1 MFYLKKGGILMED
14 LFLKEYYYNSLLN
27 SNYVNKNNMIVDIAT
42 MQKIYVEKENIVM
55 VKDNEKITIINL
67 ITNEINYYIF
77 TDKNNIFNH
86 IYTKFD
92 NNELAITY
100 SLIKHT
106 GNDFIIHSQG
116 ALMEINDINIKL
128 DDKLIDNDL
137 LTTII
142 NIQKSGLACIINIC
156 ISDDLI
162 SNNESIFTDL
172 EESKN
177 KMLNKINNDL
187 SKKLEKR

>member
-1 MFYLKKGGILMED
+1 MED

-27 SNYVNKNNMIVDIAT
+27 SHYVNKNNMIVDIAT

-100 SLIKHT
+100 SLIKHA

-116 ALMEINDINIKL
+116 ALMEINDINVKL